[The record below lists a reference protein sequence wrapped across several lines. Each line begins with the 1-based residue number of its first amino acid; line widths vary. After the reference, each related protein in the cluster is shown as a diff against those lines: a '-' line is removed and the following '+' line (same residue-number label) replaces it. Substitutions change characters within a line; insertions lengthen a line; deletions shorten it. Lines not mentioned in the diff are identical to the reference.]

1 MKELLEYFKGD
12 ELAANVFKSK
22 YAQEGDLTPDD
33 MHKRMAKEFARI
45 EAKYPNP
52 MSEEA
57 TVKIDQSV
65 DLEGGKVSFLI
76 YNIVGKEIFK
86 ISQIK
91 NYEINISRDN
101 FKTSGL
107 YFYQLNIDEK
117 LQSTGKVIVK

>member
-1 MKELLEYFKGD
+1 MKKLFTFLFIFISFNIFVSQNTFASS
-12 ELAANVFKSK
+12 LFVA
-22 YAQEGDLTPDD
+22 DL
-33 MHKRMAKEFARI
+33 KESI
-45 EAKYPNP
+45 SIYPNP
-52 MSEEA
+52 IA
-57 TVKIDQSV
+57 TNATIKISNEINLQESNV
-65 DLEGGKVSFLI
+65 NVVF
-76 YNIVGKEIFK
+76 YNIVEKEIFK